1 MALLGFLIVC
11 IFAVI
16 IFVWFITSGPAADG
30 KNPEEAKDLF
40 TKTVIIGTLLIV
52 LLGIIGSVIS

>member
-16 IFVWFITSGPAADG
+16 IFVWFITYGPMADS
-30 KNPEEAKDLF
+30 NNAEEAKDLF
-40 TKTVIIGTLLIV
+40 TKTVIIGTLLIILFGV
-52 LLGIIGSVIS
+52 IGSFIS